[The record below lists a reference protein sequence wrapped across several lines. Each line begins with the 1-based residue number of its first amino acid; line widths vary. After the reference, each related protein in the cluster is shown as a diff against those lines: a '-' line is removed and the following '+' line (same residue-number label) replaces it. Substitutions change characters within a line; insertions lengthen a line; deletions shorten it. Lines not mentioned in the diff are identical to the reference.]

1 LKPTSAQRWGDSV
14 GAVTVQRIY
23 RDLKEILLL
32 ELLVGL
38 PGEPVSVTA
47 TDVHRPGMA
56 LMGFAENFL
65 PGRIQVFGESEMDFL
80 STLDPAAQ
88 RAAVDL
94 VLGLKPPVIFV
105 AMDQTVPEGVITLA
119 RERDFPLIRS
129 ALPATEF
136 MAEMTRY
143 LERTFAP
150 RTEVH
155 GTLVDVYGVGLLFTG
170 RSGIGKSECAM
181 DLIERGHR
189 LVADDIV
196 ELTRTVDDVL
206 IGRYRDVLRHHLEI
220 RGVGVIDVQALFGIR
235 SIRMQKRVEVEVQ
248 LQEWDDSVDYERI
261 GSENRYTELLGVNI
275 PQVVLP
281 LFPGKNIT
289 VISEVIALNFML
301 KIYGYDAAEVLN
313 ERILSTMRSSKRL
326 QDYLDHDRE

>member
-1 LKPTSAQRWGDSV
+1 MKSP
-14 GAVTVQRIY
+14 GAPSQGSPGKQVTVQQLY
-23 RDLKEILLL
+23 RDLRESLLL

-38 PGEPVSVTA
+38 PDEPLRVLA
-47 TDVHRPGMA
+47 PDIHRPGMA
-56 LMGFAENFL
+56 LMGFVESCH
-65 PGRIQVFGESEMDFL
+65 PGRIQVFGESEMHYL
-80 STLDPAAQ
+80 ETLDSDAQ
-88 RAAVDL
+88 RQAVDL
-94 VLGLKPPVIFV
+94 VLGLKPPAIFV
-105 AMDQTVPEGVITLA
+105 AQDRTVPAGVIDQAQA
-119 RERDFPLIRS
+119 RGLPLIRT

-136 MAEMTRY
+136 MSEMTRY
-143 LERTFAP
+143 LETAFAP

-196 ELTRTVDDVL
+196 ELTRTADDVL
-206 IGRYRDVLRHHLEI
+206 IGRYREVLRHHLEI

-248 LQEWDDSVDYERI
+248 LQEWDDAADYERI

-275 PQVVLP
+275 PQVILP

-313 ERILSTMRSSKRL
+313 ERILDTMRSSKRL